1 MDTRASHLGG
11 IIFTQRISV
20 SHTPEDRVQGDQGP
34 RDSSVSLLAAPGS
47 TMSHTQKVGFSIPS
61 CNSPGRPGYS
71 KTLALQALK
80 QPLARSSKTKLD
92 LKLGIKKRKEPY
104 LMLFCTAAWSKV
116 TVKKERYESCEAS
129 ISVNHE
135 GQGTGSRD
143 SLQGCQHVGVSNIS
157 LMVKQETN
165 LNKLNCPS
173 ERKQELIKM
182 FWGGTKIIH
191 YHYWTFK
198 NYKRILRI

>member
-104 LMLFCTAAWSKV
+104 LMLFCTAAWSKL
-116 TVKKERYESCEAS
+116 S
-129 ISVNHE
+129 
-135 GQGTGSRD
+135 
-143 SLQGCQHVGVSNIS
+143 
-157 LMVKQETN
+157 
-165 LNKLNCPS
+165 
-173 ERKQELIKM
+173 
-182 FWGGTKIIH
+182 
-191 YHYWTFK
+191 K
-198 NYKRILRI
+198 NA